1 MNVLR
6 AVAVAGAAFPLTL
19 ALVLPK
25 PAAAEAP
32 LTTRPIRIVVSLGAG
47 SGPDAIARRIAD
59 KLAPAVGQSVLV
71 ENRPGVSGILAADNV
86 AKSTP
91 DGSALAFAMG
101 STIAIAPH
109 VYSKVPYDTLR
120 DLRPVIQVGTTPFVL
135 LVNAADP
142 AKTLAQFIAN
152 AKARPDTVSFA
163 SFGNGTAAHLM
174 GEELSRVAQI
184 RMVHVPYKT
193 SAIPD
198 VIGGRINASVGD
210 LGTARPHLGA
220 GGKLRALAV
229 SGAARNAAFP
239 EVPTFGEQ
247 GFPSFDVMVGWVGVF
262 APAGTPTPVIA
273 RLAKEIGAIV
283 NTEDMRTSMALLGY
297 EPTGQASEAFAQIVR
312 RDHDRWGKVV
322 KDIGGIALD

>member
-1 MNVLR
+1 MSSIR
-6 AVAVAGAAFPLTL
+6 AVAVVGSVFAIAL
-19 ALVLPK
+19 ALVPPK

-32 LTTRPIRIVVSLGAG
+32 LSTRPIRLVVSLGPG
-47 SGPDAIARRIAD
+47 SGPDAIARRLAD
-59 KLAPAVGQSVLV
+59 KLAPTVGQSVLV
-71 ENRPGVSGILAADNV
+71 ENRPGVSGILAADTV
-86 AKSTP
+86 AKSSP
-91 DGSALAFAMG
+91 DGSTLAFAMG

-120 DLRPVIQVGTTPFVL
+120 DLKPVIQVGATPFIL

-152 AKARPDTVSFA
+152 AKANPNTVSFA

-184 RMVHVPYKT
+184 QMVHVPYKT

-198 VIGGRINASVGD
+198 LIGGRINASIGD
-210 LGTARPHLGA
+210 IGTARAHLGT

-229 SGAARNAAFP
+229 SGASRNSAFP

-247 GFPSFDVMVGWVGVF
+247 GFPSFDVMVGWVGIF
-262 APAGTPTPVIA
+262 APAATPAPITA
-273 RLAKEIGAIV
+273 RWAQEVVAILK
-283 NTEDMRTSMALLGY
+283 TEDMRSSMVLLGY
-297 EPTGQASEAFAQIVR
+297 EPTGQTNEAFAQIVR

-322 KDIGGIALD
+322 KDMGGITLD